1 MDEVISSKD
10 YDFLIDSLRG
20 FFKSK
25 NFIEVPSQTRASIL
39 AACEDPKT
47 VSTFQIGGDIWPL
60 PQTGQMCLEIEL
72 LKNPEFSGVFCITTS
87 YRNEPIPIPGRHNL
101 IFPLFEFESWGNI
114 DLLKKLEKE
123 LLSFLG
129 FKNSLSVDYEKV
141 CKENKVEILESKDE
155 ENLWKSR
162 GEVVFIEKFPE
173 RTSPFWNMKH
183 AGGGIFKKVDVILCG
198 METIGSAERSCNVEE
213 MRKSFFTISDGGY
226 SNLLFDLFGKERVTK
241 ELEEYLSFK
250 MVPRFGG
257 GIGMTRLLRAMKL
270 SGILD

>member
-101 IFPLFEFESWGNI
+101 IFPMFEFSI
-114 DLLKKLEKE
+114 DGLEKAVAH
-123 LLSFLG
+123 LMA
-129 FKNSLSVDYEKV
+129 K
-141 CKENKVEILESKDE
+141 
-155 ENLWKSR
+155 
-162 GEVVFIEKFPE
+162 
-173 RTSPFWNMKH
+173 
-183 AGGGIFKKVDVILCG
+183 
-198 METIGSAERSCNVEE
+198 
-213 MRKSFFTISDGGY
+213 
-226 SNLLFDLFGKERVTK
+226 
-241 ELEEYLSFK
+241 
-250 MVPRFGG
+250 
-257 GIGMTRLLRAMKL
+257 
-270 SGILD
+270 